1 MCSNQWNKILTTD
14 FEFLVLFIMN
24 FVFLNSQFIFINSAV
39 IDELQPSAISSLT
52 NGAHHDPNN
61 PVEST
66 TTNALTDTFQNVAN
80 QLANGNPTVEGLGS
94 KTFPS
99 SLLENNPVGNIPM
112 TNVKEFETNV
122 QNAWEKVG
130 AIPNVLDGQ
139 IYGKDYGLNSL
150 LEAGNDGKIY
160 GKNYNVLPS
169 LIGGNPLQ
177 TRSYGGGS
185 GYGAGFGGGFGDE
198 DEDDDDGDGDDDF
211 MTRSKKKKKKKK
223 KCGGGGG
230 YGGGYGG

>member
-1 MCSNQWNKILTTD
+1 
-14 FEFLVLFIMN
+14 MN

-52 NGAHHDPNN
+52 NGADLNN
-61 PVEST
+61 PREST
-66 TTNALTDTFQNVAN
+66 TANALTDTFQNVAN
-80 QLANGNPTVEGLGS
+80 QLANGNPIVEGLGS
-94 KTFPS
+94 KTVPS
-99 SLLENNPVGNIPM
+99 SPLENNPMGNIPM
-112 TNVKEFETNV
+112 TNVEEFKTNV

-139 IYGKDYGLNSL
+139 IYGTDYGFKSL

-177 TRSYGGGS
+177 TRSYGGGGGS
-185 GYGAGFGGGFGDE
+185 GYGGGFGGGFGDE
-198 DEDDDDGDGDDDF
+198 DDDDFDGDGDDDF
-211 MTRSKKKKKKKK
+211 TTRSKKKKKKKK

>member
-1 MCSNQWNKILTTD
+1 
-14 FEFLVLFIMN
+14 MN
-24 FVFLNSQFIFINSAV
+24 FVFLNSQFIFIDSAV
-39 IDELQPSAISSLT
+39 IDGLQPSAISSLA
-52 NGAHHDPNN
+52 NGADLNN
-61 PVEST
+61 PGEST
-66 TTNALTDTFQNVAN
+66 TANDLTDTFQNLAN

-99 SLLENNPVGNIPM
+99 SLLENNPMGNIPM

-139 IYGKDYGLNSL
+139 IYGTDYGFKSL

-177 TRSYGGGS
+177 TRSYGGGGGS
-185 GYGAGFGGGFGDE
+185 GYGRGFGDE
-198 DEDDDDGDGDDDF
+198 DDDDFDGDGDDDF

>member
-1 MCSNQWNKILTTD
+1 
-14 FEFLVLFIMN
+14 MN

-39 IDELQPSAISSLT
+39 IDELQTSAISSLT
-52 NGAHHDPNN
+52 NGADLNN
-61 PVEST
+61 PGEST
-66 TTNALTDTFQNVAN
+66 TANALTDTFQNVAN
-80 QLANGNPTVEGLGS
+80 QFANGNPTVEGLGS

-99 SLLENNPVGNIPM
+99 SLLENNPMGNIPM
-112 TNVKEFETNV
+112 TNVKEL
-122 QNAWEKVG
+122 
-130 AIPNVLDGQ
+130 VLDGQ
-139 IYGKDYGLNSL
+139 IYGTDYGFKSL

-177 TRSYGGGS
+177 TRSYGGGGGS
-185 GYGAGFGGGFGDE
+185 GYEGGFGGGFGDE